1 MCFQLVSSFG
11 QPLCKLLQKE
21 QIDLKEALTLAGDII
36 KALKIIRL
44 NYDAEYYKLFLL
56 AKVIVFKKLN

>member
-21 QIDLKEALTLAGDII
+21 QIDLKEELTPGW
-36 KALKIIRL
+36 R
-44 NYDAEYYKLFLL
+44 YYKGFENNQ
-56 AKVIVFKKLN
+56 IKL